1 MVTLVRITVKVY
13 SQANTEEKSELQQ
26 NLGGAD
32 STAEVPD
39 ICNETPGRQKK
50 LWGNVV
56 EPDPFGSEVFCLM
69 GAEPGSE
76 IVVKMIVCLSTI

>member
-13 SQANTEEKSELQQ
+13 SQAKTEEKSELQQ
-26 NLGGAD
+26 DLGGAD

-39 ICNETPGRQKK
+39 ICNETLGQCCRA
-50 LWGNVV
+50 
-56 EPDPFGSEVFCLM
+56 GSEVICLM
-69 GAEPGSE
+69 GAESGSE

>member
-13 SQANTEEKSELQQ
+13 SQANTEDKSELQQ

-39 ICNETPGRQKK
+39 ICNETPGRQKNSGSM
-50 LWGNVV
+50 LSSRIRL
-56 EPDPFGSEVFCLM
+56 DPKFF
-69 GAEPGSE
+69 A
-76 IVVKMIVCLSTI
+76 